1 MLDKRSFFL
10 SLCLPV
16 CRGSTLG
23 QVGERSPPPGVFLS
37 LYLPVCCGTVDC
49 LKTGSCS
56 VGTKMDKVIESE
68 TESFHFQLQKVLL
81 RCGLMK
87 TTLTNS
93 PLTCQT
99 FLITE
104 SCLYPAWRQSD
115 PSITGCVFQTV
126 AHVFLWMF
134 LCLVRW
140 PASPYADQG
149 IYVCAD
155 EFYAFVIV
163 HRIWQ

>member
-68 TESFHFQLQKVLL
+68 TEFSFSVAKGFATLWPNENDPDQLSSHL
-81 RCGLMK
+81 
-87 TTLTNS
+87 
-93 PLTCQT
+93 
-99 FLITE
+99 
-104 SCLYPAWRQSD
+104 SD
-115 PSITGCVFQTV
+115 LPD
-126 AHVFLWMF
+126 
-134 LCLVRW
+134 
-140 PASPYADQG
+140 Y
-149 IYVCAD
+149 
-155 EFYAFVIV
+155 
-163 HRIWQ
+163 